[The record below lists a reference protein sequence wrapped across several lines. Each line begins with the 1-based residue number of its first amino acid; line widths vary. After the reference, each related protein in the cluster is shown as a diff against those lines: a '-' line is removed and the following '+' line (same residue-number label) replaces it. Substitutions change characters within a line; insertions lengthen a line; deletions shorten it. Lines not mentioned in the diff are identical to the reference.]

1 LTPGM
6 LAGRRRPRL
15 FTLALMTAFCLA
27 GAHRLCQAADYP
39 ERAVTLVIPS
49 PPGGGTDTAWRLIAS
64 KFGDLLGQPVVIENR
79 PGASG
84 NLGAAVVAKAVPD
97 GYTLLALISSHVIN
111 PSLLV
116 QVPYDLDR
124 DFVPISRAVTV
135 PGVLV
140 SNASVPAQNLR
151 ELIAYARARP
161 GKVTF
166 SSAGVGSTS
175 HLIMELFEISAGIKL
190 LHVPYRGTAPALT
203 DLIGDH
209 VDLMAPD
216 LTIAAAYIK
225 EGRLRSYGVSSAER
239 APAAPDI
246 PTLAEAGLPG
256 FEALQWF
263 GLAAPAGTPHPIVE
277 KLYTA
282 LAKTLSD
289 PDLKAHL
296 VKEAMTPAPSTSPEE
311 FAAFM
316 RAEGAKWAK
325 VIKDA
330 NITAQ

>member
-1 LTPGM
+1 VFALT
-6 LAGRRRPRL
+6 
-15 FTLALMTAFCLA
+15 LMTLVSVTN
-27 GAHRLCQAADYP
+27 AHRLCQAAEYP
-39 ERAVTLVIPS
+39 ERAVTLVVPS
-49 PPGGGTDTAWRLIAS
+49 PPGGGTDTAWRLIAT
-64 KFGDLLGQPVVIENR
+64 KFGDVLGQPVVVENR

-97 GYTLLALISSHVIN
+97 GYSLLALISSHVIN

-151 ELIAYARARP
+151 ELIAYAKARP
-161 GKVTF
+161 GKVSF

-175 HLIMELFEISAGIKL
+175 HLIMELFEINAGVKL

-225 EGRLRSYGVSSAER
+225 EGRLRGYGVTSAER
-239 APAAPDI
+239 APSAPEI
-246 PTLAEAGLPG
+246 PTLAEVGLPG

-263 GLAAPAGTPHPIVE
+263 GLAAPAGTPRPIVE
-277 KLYTA
+277 KLHTA
-282 LAKTLSD
+282 LAKALSD
-289 PDLKAHL
+289 PDVKARL
-296 VKEAMTPAPSTSPEE
+296 VKEAMTPAPSASPEE